1 MASHSQKLTYL
12 AGSPEGK
19 IEVKTSVRVIGGIE
33 VLVRVTHSGLCG
45 TDFHDR
51 TAGCG
56 LGHEG
61 VGIVEKTGVE
71 VTAVKIGQRVGWG
84 WQLSSC
90 GHCRECV
97 SGYRQYCPESKG
109 QKYGELEQGAFGD
122 YVVKHQE
129 FVYPIP
135 VEIESKFAGPL
146 NCAGQS
152 LIDLQ
157 ITVYEALHVAGS
169 KPSDC
174 IGVVGLGGLG
184 HLAVLYARAMG
195 CDVVVFSGSESKRAD
210 AMALGATEFCL
221 LPRDGGPIHNLKA
234 RINVLLLCGG
244 TLPSF
249 EVLLPLLERRATI
262 VPLIIQGEPMV
273 IPSSDYHKSASSE
286 ASRQNHIDALAFA
299 ARHGIKP
306 WIEEFPM
313 NAEGLSSALT
323 ALESGE
329 MRYRAV
335 LSTEVEGG
343 GHLS

>member
-1 MASHSQKLTYL
+1 
-12 AGSPEGK
+12 
-19 IEVKTSVRVIGGIE
+19 
-33 VLVRVTHSGLCG
+33 
-45 TDFHDR
+45 
-51 TAGCG
+51 
-56 LGHEG
+56 
-61 VGIVEKTGVE
+61 
-71 VTAVKIGQRVGWG
+71 
-84 WQLSSC
+84 
-90 GHCRECV
+90 
-97 SGYRQYCPESKG
+97 
-109 QKYGELEQGAFGD
+109 
-122 YVVKHQE
+122 VVKHQE

-146 NCAGQS
+146 NCAG
-152 LIDLQ
+152 

-221 LPRDGGPIHNLKA
+221 LPREGGPIHNLKA
-234 RINVLLLCGG
+234 GINVLLLCGG
-244 TLPSF
+244 ELPNF
-249 EVLLPLLERRATI
+249 EVFIPLLERRATI
-262 VPLIIQGEPMV
+262 IPLIIQREPLV
-273 IPSSDYHKSASSE
+273 IPYMSFLLPGHRIIASTE

-313 NAEGLSSALT
+313 SAEGLRNALT
-323 ALESGE
+323 ALESGKV
-329 MRYRAV
+329 RYRAV

>member
-1 MASHSQKLTYL
+1 MTSQSQKLTYL
-12 AGSPEGK
+12 AGSPEGR
-19 IEVKTSVRVIGGIE
+19 ITLKTSVRAIGAVE

-45 TDFHDR
+45 TDVHDR

-61 VGIVEKTGVE
+61 VGIVEKIGAEVSAVE
-71 VTAVKIGQRVGWG
+71 IGQRVGWG

-90 GHCRECV
+90 GHCRECI

-122 YVVKHQE
+122 YVVKHHE

-135 VEIESKFAGPL
+135 VEIESKYAGPL
-146 NCAGQS
+146 NCAG
-152 LIDLQ
+152 

-174 IGVVGLGGLG
+174 IGIVGLGGLG

-195 CDVVVFSGSESKRAD
+195 CRVVVFSGSESKRAD

-221 LPRDGGPIHNLKA
+221 LPREGGPIHDSKGG
-234 RINVLLLCGG
+234 INVLLLCGG
-244 TLPSF
+244 KLPNF
-249 EVLLPLLERRATI
+249 EV
-262 VPLIIQGEPMV
+262 
-273 IPSSDYHKSASSE
+273 SSDYHESGSSE
-286 ASRQNHIDALAFA
+286 ASRQNHVDALAFA

-313 NAEGLSSALT
+313 NAEGLSNALA
-323 ALESGE
+323 ALEGGKV
-329 MRYRAV
+329 RYRAV

-343 GHLS
+343 GHL

>member
-1 MASHSQKLTYL
+1 MASQSRKLTYL
-12 AGSPEGK
+12 AGSPEGE
-19 IEVKTSVRVIGGIE
+19 IQVKNSVRAIGGME

-45 TDFHDR
+45 TDVHDR

-61 VGIVEKTGVE
+61 IGFVEKKGAE
-71 VTAVKIGQRVGWG
+71 VTAVEIGQRVGWG

-90 GHCRECV
+90 GHCRECI

-221 LPRDGGPIHNLKA
+221 LPREGGPIHNLKA
-234 RINVLLLCGG
+234 GINVLLLCGG
-244 TLPSF
+244 ELPNF
-249 EVLLPLLERRATI
+249 EV
-262 VPLIIQGEPMV
+262 
-273 IPSSDYHKSASSE
+273 SSDYHKSASTE

-313 NAEGLSSALT
+313 SAEGLRNALT
-323 ALESGE
+323 ALESGKV
-329 MRYRAV
+329 RYRAV